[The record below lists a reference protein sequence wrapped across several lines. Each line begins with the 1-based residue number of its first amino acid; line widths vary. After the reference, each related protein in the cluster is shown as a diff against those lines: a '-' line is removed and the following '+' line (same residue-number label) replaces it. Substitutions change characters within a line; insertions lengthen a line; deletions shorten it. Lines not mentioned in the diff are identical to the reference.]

1 MQLVRTTNQD
11 EPFVALTR
19 QLDTELRQRY
29 GQQQDLYTPHNRL
42 DLIDTALLGVVDGQ
56 AVACGCF
63 KWLDPQSAEVK
74 RMYVHPEWRRRGYST
89 QLLIALEA
97 WARELGVQRLLLET
111 GLDQPEAIALY
122 HKLGFTPIAN
132 YGPYVSLGNSLC
144 MAKTLVG

>member
-111 GLDQPEAIALY
+111 GLGQPEAIALY

-132 YGPYVSLGNSLC
+132 DGPYVSLGNSLC